1 MFLSSLVVPSRA
13 NDPQADV
20 LSKVLVQLRLRA
32 EVVCRSAFSSP
43 WGLAF
48 PPGAA
53 HFHVVERGAC
63 YIEVA
68 GQRPLPLGRGD
79 LVFVPR
85 GVGHRLTDVPNR
97 RAVAY
102 ESVVGPRYENARTLI
117 RWGGGG
123 AVTKVICG
131 VFRFGVA
138 GARTVLAV
146 LPPLLHVQS
155 SAARSSLPAK
165 LLPLLIA
172 EASSTAP
179 GSDLTTSRLLDILF
193 VHALQRWLSSAPRGS
208 VGWVGALRDP
218 RVGRAIAAI
227 HGAPERSWTV
237 GELATIGGM
246 SRSPFAA
253 RFAELVGE
261 PPLKYV
267 ARWRMDVAAQLLQ
280 SGEGSVREVAE
291 QVGYTA
297 EAAFSRAF
305 KRAFGV
311 PPSAYRRATPGA
323 SA

>member
-1 MFLSSLVVPSRA
+1 LPAVPSRA
-13 NDPQADV
+13 SDPPADV
-20 LSKVLVQLRLRA
+20 LSNVLVQLRLRA

-53 HFHVVERGAC
+53 HFHMVERGTC
-63 YIEVA
+63 YVEVA
-68 GQRPLPLGRGD
+68 GQRPLLLGRGD
-79 LVFVPR
+79 LVFLPR
-85 GVGHRLTDVPNR
+85 GKGHRLIDVPNR

-123 AVTKVICG
+123 AVTKVTCG

-138 GARTVLAV
+138 GVRTVLSV
-146 LPPLLHVQS
+146 LPALIHVHP
-155 SAARSSLPAK
+155 SAARASLPAK
-165 LLPLLIA
+165 LLPLLLA
-172 EASSTAP
+172 EATSTAP

-193 VHALQRWLSSAPRGS
+193 VHGLQRWLSSAPRGS
-208 VGWVGALRDP
+208 LGWVGALRDP

-227 HGAPERSWTV
+227 HGTPERSWTV
-237 GELATIGGM
+237 GELAAVAGM

-253 RFAELVGE
+253 RFTELVGE

-267 ARWRMDVAAQLLQ
+267 ARWRMDVAAQFLQ
-280 SGEGSVREVAE
+280 SGEGSVREAAE
-291 QVGYTA
+291 RVGYTA

-305 KRAFGV
+305 KRAFGQ
-311 PPSAYRRATPGA
+311 PPSAYRRATARVGA
-323 SA
+323 